1 MSKLAFLLSVLALLC
16 AGAAAAVLT
25 VPERLPPRL
34 AALAPATRDAA
45 RMDRL
50 AADLEQMR
58 RSVRAQEQSAAELRA
73 QQQQLTDQLAG
84 LRTQLQQLQARAEA
98 TGSVQRSPARPAR
111 RRARP

>member
-1 MSKLAFLLSVLALLC
+1 MSKLALLLSVLALLC

-34 AALAPATRDAA
+34 AALAPATRDAG

-50 AADLEQMR
+50 AAGLDEMR
-58 RSVRAQEQSAAELRA
+58 RAVQAQEKTVAEMRT
-73 QQQQLTDQLAG
+73 QQQQLADQLAG
-84 LRTQLQQLQARAEA
+84 LRTQVQQLQTQAEA
-98 TGSVQRSPARPAR
+98 TGSVPKPAARPAR